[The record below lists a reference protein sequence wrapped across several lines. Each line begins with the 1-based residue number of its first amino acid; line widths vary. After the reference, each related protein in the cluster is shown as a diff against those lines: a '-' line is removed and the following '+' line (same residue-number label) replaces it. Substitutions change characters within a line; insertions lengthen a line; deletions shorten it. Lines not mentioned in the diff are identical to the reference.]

1 MRLWRWSDVPPGEA
15 EGGRRRVR
23 VHPHACCEEHCE
35 ILIGRRNR
43 YGTRKVF
50 VKYWDIEIS
59 ESRARVTVDD
69 GGMTI
74 LADRGE
80 YFIQSDMFD
89 CKASD
94 LGMFC
99 MGE

>member
-1 MRLWRWSDVPPGEA
+1 MFHLEKLKEA
-15 EGGRRRVR
+15 AAGSGYI
-23 VHPHACCEEHCE
+23 HTLCCEEHCE

-80 YFIQSDMFD
+80 YFIQSDLFD
-89 CKASD
+89 CRASD
-94 LGMFC
+94 LVMFC

>member
-1 MRLWRWSDVPPGEA
+1 MFHLERLKEA
-15 EGGRRRVR
+15 AVGSGYIHTLCRDGK
-23 VHPHACCEEHCE
+23 CE

-50 VKYWDIEIS
+50 VKYGDIEIS
-59 ESRARVTVDD
+59 ESRARVTVDNN
-69 GGMTI
+69 GGMTVHTKQGKYI
-74 LADRGE
+74 
-80 YFIQSDMFD
+80 IPSDMFD
-89 CKASD
+89 CKAAD

>member
-1 MRLWRWSDVPPGEA
+1 MFHLEKLKETAAGSGYI
-15 EGGRRRVR
+15 
-23 VHPHACCEEHCE
+23 HTLCCEEHCE

-50 VKYWDIEIS
+50 VKYGDIEIS

-74 LADRGE
+74 LTKQGE
-80 YFIQSDMFD
+80 YIVPSDMFD
-89 CKASD
+89 CRAAD

>member
-1 MRLWRWSDVPPGEA
+1 MFHLD
-15 EGGRRRVR
+15 RVKETAQGSGYIHTLCR
-23 VHPHACCEEHCE
+23 DEKCE

-50 VKYWDIEIS
+50 VKCGDVEIS
-59 ESRARVTVDD
+59 ESRARVAVDND
-69 GGMTI
+69 GGMTVRT
-74 LADRGE
+74 ARGE
-80 YFIQSDMFD
+80 YFVPSDMFD
-89 CKASD
+89 CRAAD

>member
-1 MRLWRWSDVPPGEA
+1 MFHLERLKEA
-15 EGGRRRVR
+15 AAGSGYI
-23 VHPHACCEEHCE
+23 HTLCCEEHCE

-50 VKYWDIEIS
+50 VRYGDTEIS
-59 ESRARVTVDD
+59 ESRARVIVDD

-74 LADRGE
+74 LTKQGE
-80 YFIQSDMFD
+80 YIIPSDMFD
-89 CKASD
+89 CKAAD

>member
-1 MRLWRWSDVPPGEA
+1 MFHLERLKEA
-15 EGGRRRVR
+15 AAGSGYI
-23 VHPHACCEEHCE
+23 HTLCCEEHCE

-50 VKYWDIEIS
+50 VRYGDTEIS
-59 ESRARVTVDD
+59 ESRARVTVND

-74 LADRGE
+74 LTKQGE
-80 YFIQSDMFD
+80 YVIPSDMFD
-89 CKASD
+89 CKAAD

>member
-1 MRLWRWSDVPPGEA
+1 MFHLEKLKEA
-15 EGGRRRVR
+15 ATGSGYI
-23 VHPHACCEEHCE
+23 HTLCCEEHCE

-80 YFIQSDMFD
+80 YIIPSDMFD
-89 CKASD
+89 CKAAD

>member
-1 MRLWRWSDVPPGEA
+1 MFHLEKLK
-15 EGGRRRVR
+15 EGAVGFGYI
-23 VHPHACCEEHCE
+23 HTLCCEEKCE

-50 VKYWDIEIS
+50 VKYGDTEIS
-59 ESRARVTVDD
+59 ESRARVTVND

-74 LADRGE
+74 LTKQGE
-80 YFIQSDMFD
+80 YIIPSDMFD
-89 CKASD
+89 CKAAD

>member
-1 MRLWRWSDVPPGEA
+1 MFHLERLKEA
-15 EGGRRRVR
+15 AVGSGYI
-23 VHPHACCEEHCE
+23 HTLCCEEHCE

-50 VKYWDIEIS
+50 VRYGDTEIS
-59 ESRARVTVDD
+59 ESRARVIVND

-74 LADRGE
+74 LTKQGE
-80 YFIQSDMFD
+80 HVIPSDMFD
-89 CKASD
+89 CKAAD

>member
-1 MRLWRWSDVPPGEA
+1 MFHLERLKEA
-15 EGGRRRVR
+15 AAGSGYI
-23 VHPHACCEEHCE
+23 HTLCCEEHCE

-50 VKYWDIEIS
+50 VKYGDIEIS

-74 LADRGE
+74 LTKQGE
-80 YFIQSDMFD
+80 YVIPSDMFD
-89 CKASD
+89 CRASD
-94 LGMFC
+94 LVMFC

>member
-1 MRLWRWSDVPPGEA
+1 MFHLEKLKETAVGSGYIHTLCR
-15 EGGRRRVR
+15 
-23 VHPHACCEEHCE
+23 EETCE

-59 ESRARVTVDD
+59 ESRARVTVND

-80 YFIQSDMFD
+80 YFIQSDLFD
-89 CKASD
+89 CRAAD

>member
-1 MRLWRWSDVPPGEA
+1 MFHLERLKEA
-15 EGGRRRVR
+15 AAGSGYI
-23 VHPHACCEEHCE
+23 HTLCCEEHCE

-50 VKYWDIEIS
+50 VRYGDIEIS
-59 ESRARVTVDD
+59 ESRARAIVDD
-69 GGMTI
+69 GGMTV
-74 LADRGE
+74 LTKGSE
-80 YFIQSDMFD
+80 YFVPSGMFD
-89 CKASD
+89 CKAAD

>member
-1 MRLWRWSDVPPGEA
+1 MFHLEKLKEAAAGPGYI
-15 EGGRRRVR
+15 
-23 VHPHACCEEHCE
+23 HTLCCEEHCE

-50 VKYWDIEIS
+50 VKYWEIKIS
-59 ESRARVTVDD
+59 ESHARVTVDD

-80 YFIQSDMFD
+80 YFIRSDLFD
-89 CKASD
+89 CRASD
-94 LGMFC
+94 LVMFC

>member
-1 MRLWRWSDVPPGEA
+1 MFHLERLKEAAAGPGYL
-15 EGGRRRVR
+15 
-23 VHPHACCEEHCE
+23 HTLCCEEKCE

-50 VKYWDIEIS
+50 VKYGDTEIS
-59 ESRARVTVDD
+59 ESRARVTVND

-74 LADRGE
+74 LTKQGE
-80 YFIQSDMFD
+80 YIIPSDVFD
-89 CKASD
+89 CRASD

>member
-1 MRLWRWSDVPPGEA
+1 MFHLEKLKEA
-15 EGGRRRVR
+15 AVGSGYI
-23 VHPHACCEEHCE
+23 HTLCCEEHCE

-50 VKYWDIEIS
+50 VRYGDTEIS
-59 ESRARVTVDD
+59 ESRAKVTVDD

-89 CKASD
+89 CKAAD

>member
-1 MRLWRWSDVPPGEA
+1 MFHLERLKEA
-15 EGGRRRVR
+15 AAGSGYL
-23 VHPHACCEEHCE
+23 HTLCCEEHCE

-50 VKYWDIEIS
+50 VKYGDIEIS
-59 ESRARVTVDD
+59 ESRARVIVDD
-69 GGMTI
+69 GGMTV
-74 LADRGE
+74 LTKQGE
-80 YFIQSDMFD
+80 YFVPSDMFD
-89 CKASD
+89 CKAAD

>member
-1 MRLWRWSDVPPGEA
+1 MFHLERLKEA
-15 EGGRRRVR
+15 AAGSGYL
-23 VHPHACCEEHCE
+23 HTLCCEEKCE

-50 VKYWDIEIS
+50 VKYGDTEIS
-59 ESRARVTVDD
+59 ESRARVIVDD
-69 GGMTI
+69 GGMTVI
-74 LADRGE
+74 TNRSK
-80 YFIQSDMFD
+80 YFVPSDVFD
-89 CKASD
+89 CRASD

>member
-1 MRLWRWSDVPPGEA
+1 MFHLERLKEA
-15 EGGRRRVR
+15 AAGSGYI
-23 VHPHACCEEHCE
+23 HTLCCEEHCE

-50 VKYWDIEIS
+50 VKYGDIEIS
-59 ESRARVTVDD
+59 ESRARVIVND

-74 LADRGE
+74 LTKQGE
-80 YFIQSDMFD
+80 YVIPSDMFD
-89 CKASD
+89 CKAAD

>member
-1 MRLWRWSDVPPGEA
+1 MFHLEKLKEA
-15 EGGRRRVR
+15 AAGSGYI
-23 VHPHACCEEHCE
+23 HTLYCEEHCE

-50 VKYWDIEIS
+50 VKYGDIEIS
-59 ESRARVTVDD
+59 ESRARVIVND
-69 GGMTI
+69 GGMMVF
-74 LADRGE
+74 AGRDE
-80 YFIQSDMFD
+80 YFVPSDMFD
-89 CKASD
+89 CKAAD

>member
-1 MRLWRWSDVPPGEA
+1 MFHLEKLKEA
-15 EGGRRRVR
+15 AAGSRYI
-23 VHPHACCEEHCE
+23 HTLCCEEHCE

-59 ESRARVTVDD
+59 ESRAKVTVDD

-89 CKASD
+89 CRAAD

>member
-1 MRLWRWSDVPPGEA
+1 MFHLEKLKETAVGSGYI
-15 EGGRRRVR
+15 
-23 VHPHACCEEHCE
+23 HTLCCEKKCE

-50 VKYWDIEIS
+50 VKYGDIEIS
-59 ESRARVTVDD
+59 ESRARVTVDND
-69 GGMTI
+69 GGMTV
-74 LADRGE
+74 RTKQNK
-80 YFIQSDMFD
+80 YFVPSDMFD

-94 LGMFC
+94 LVMFC